1 VLPSQTGLLAA
12 LEVYSSTDPNNSSIA
27 GLLIGATETRL
38 FSGITGTGTYLPMAF
53 YTGGSERMRVDTSGN
68 VGIGTSSP
76 VRQLSVGTPNGGVG
90 TAINV
95 GSGTSSLGTLE
106 FGDGATG
113 DDRYRGYVQYD
124 HSGNSLRLGTD
135 AVERMRIDSS
145 GNVGIGTASPS
156 TRLNV
161 SGAGTTSTFWTNG
174 DAGGAALVLQD
185 TGGASNNGGQ
195 LLFGAT
201 QGLFAGIKGVIQNGT
216 GPAGDLLFQTRS
228 TSGNIVE
235 RARITFG
242 GDFQFNSGYGSV
254 ATAYGCRAWVNF
266 DGTSTPPSIRASGNV
281 SSISRQATGQFT
293 VNFSTALSSD
303 YSIVGGGK
311 VSNNNTTSN
320 QICSFFFHTLTTTSA
335 QFNSQDAGTLRSPLL
350 GNIAVFR

>member
-1 VLPSQTGLLAA
+1 
-12 LEVYSSTDPNNSSIA
+12 
-27 GLLIGATETRL
+27 
-38 FSGITGTGTYLPMAF
+38 
-53 YTGGSERMRVDTSGN
+53 MRVDTSGN
-68 VGIGTSSP
+68 VGIGTTPPAAS
-76 VRQLSVGTPNGGVG
+76 LSVTKQTTALSGTGNSYGLYMYPTSSGLTNID
-90 TAINV
+90 AITN
-95 GSGTSSLGTLE
+95 GSGNTSLGFRT
-106 FGDGATG
+106 
-113 DDRYRGYVQYD
+113 Y
-124 HSGNSLRLGTD
+124 NNGTYNE
-135 AVERMRIDSS
+135 VRMDSS
-145 GNVGIGTASPS
+145 GNVGIGTDSPL

-201 QGLFAGIKGVIQNGT
+201 QGLFAGIKGAIQNGT

-235 RARITFG
+235 RARITSG

-311 VSNNNTTSN
+311 VSNNNTTTN